1 MSDPTWSS
9 SFKFA
14 ASFSLSLVLVMLNEC
29 FNLGVTSGEID
40 GVTVK
45 AGNVT
50 VGDSVSGDKV
60 VGDGIT
66 LDRSGSV
73 GVTAGVTVLDDVTDG
88 SKNATNCEIFFGVL
102 GVGGIDGDLMGNGL
116 LEKGLAFI
124 ILPGTYA
131 TPAWSS
137 G

>member
-1 MSDPTWSS
+1 
-9 SFKFA
+9 
-14 ASFSLSLVLVMLNEC
+14 MLNEC
-29 FNLGVTSGEID
+29 FNLGVTFGEID

-45 AGNVT
+45 AGNVA

-116 LEKGLAFI
+116 LEKRLGFIFCLSLIQLRHGLVVRVF
-124 ILPGTYA
+124 
-131 TPAWSS
+131 
-137 G
+137 